1 MKRKLFILLAS
12 IMLMSSSGVAVAVWS
27 FLPTNCFP
35 HIGKYEEIVM
45 WQEFCDEAHGMF
57 PWRQKIIL
65 NAAIN
70 NFQTRIDLLN
80 YVLRQVENI
89 KNLKQNNDEN
99 LSI

>member
-1 MKRKLFILLAS
+1 
-12 IMLMSSSGVAVAVWS
+12 MSSSGVAVAVWS

-65 NAAIN
+65 NAAHAKSDD
-70 NFQTRIDLLN
+70 Q
-80 YVLRQVENI
+80 
-89 KNLKQNNDEN
+89 KNLGIQ
-99 LSI
+99 L